1 MFNWLSESCVAH
13 VCFEVVFA
21 IVVAFFDRCFFRPS
35 FIFVSVVSFSFC
47 MHAAAAAVRF
57 SSSDAKLCVCVN
69 SVHWV
74 CDIYYVWWWKRF
86 VYFMYAQNNKQQQQ
100 GKLSSESFTQKS
112 AKNTKMKR
120 EKKWKTATKNNGN
133 SNKIENDSELSEKE
147 SHFHTHTLEYYV
159 YENVLLSLTHD
170 QIRTY
175 RKARDDETTTAT
187 SQLMRWKS
195 ERARHRWRHTAST
208 LLPTTHK
215 HTHHHNK
222 SPLNGVHTK
231 QQWHITM
238 VKWQAYKASKECKNG

>member
-112 AKNTKMKR
+112 AKNTKMRR

-147 SHFHTHTLEYYV
+147 SHFHTHTHSNNTYMKTFCYPWPMTKFE
-159 YENVLLSLTHD
+159 LTAKHEMTKP
-170 QIRTY
+170 R
-175 RKARDDETTTAT
+175 
-187 SQLMRWKS
+187 L
-195 ERARHRWRHTAST
+195 RHRSLCDEKANERDTDEDTQRAHCC
-208 LLPTTHK
+208 LP
-215 HTHHHNK
+215 HTH
-222 SPLNGVHTK
+222 T
-231 QQWHITM
+231 ITTNHLST
-238 VKWQAYKASKECKNG
+238 VCTPNSNDT